1 MTSTSETIT
10 PGTEA
15 TGASA
20 TAHAPSLAGSVIE
33 AKDGMGGSNFIRI
46 QNMSA
51 TGTFVRYRCLNV
63 LSSLTFHPYIS
74 LNNAKLKP

>member
-1 MTSTSETIT
+1 MASTSEDIT
-10 PGTEA
+10 PGVEA

-20 TAHAPSLAGSVIE
+20 AAHAPSLAGSVIE

-51 TGTFVRYRCLNV
+51 TGTFHRSPFLI
-63 LSSLTFHPYIS
+63 L
-74 LNNAKLKP
+74 